1 MHAKISLIILAWSCS
16 ILLCVGQTDRKN
28 HELPPEVLQVYR
40 SATTVRLFSLEPTTD
55 ISPKDDR
62 FHDYKVLG
70 ETTLN
75 WEQTVAAYEVVQKGI
90 ADPSA
95 TGAFCFAPRHGLR
108 VSTREYHYDLL
119 LCFECGWVHVFRD
132 KERLAVLELAA
143 TPTLL
148 NTLLRAGRV
157 PLAKTVGEAEIT
169 ALQKER
175 EAEETRWLAGMP
187 TSLRPYC
194 KSMKQDFPMDANVE
208 VLRQPLAKRYPKTQD
223 RILALF
229 AWSSHGSATWSGR
242 PLYESY
248 PGYLLN
254 TFSVEELI
262 AVAGRDDL
270 TNAHLEGVARYFVEW
285 PEEKVAML
293 PASTKR
299 KLLIYAVSKEDLKN
313 IQMIKDAFHVR

>member
-1 MHAKISLIILAWSCS
+1 MHTRISLIILAWSCS
-16 ILLCVGQTDRKN
+16 ILLCMGQTDRKN
-28 HELPPEVLQVYR
+28 ELPPEVLQVYR
-40 SATTVRLFSLEPTTD
+40 SAKTVRLFSLEPTAD

-75 WEQTVAAYEVVQKGI
+75 WEQTVAAFELVQKGI

-95 TGAFCFAPRHGLR
+95 TGAFCFAPRHGFR

-119 LCFECGWVHVFRD
+119 LCFECGWVHIFRD

-143 TPTLL
+143 SPTLL

-157 PLAKTVGEAEIT
+157 PLAKTVGEAEIA
-169 ALQKER
+169 ALQKEM
-175 EAEETRWLAGMP
+175 EAEEARWLAGMP
-187 TSLRPYC
+187 ASLRPYW

-208 VLRQPLAKRYPKTQD
+208 ALRQPLAKQYPKTQD

-229 AWSSHGSATWSGR
+229 AWSAQGSATWSGTA
-242 PLYESY
+242 LYESY
-248 PGYLLN
+248 AEHLLN

-262 AVAGRDDL
+262 AAAGRDDL
-270 TNAHLEGVARYFVEW
+270 TNTHLEGAARYFVGW
-285 PEEKVAML
+285 PEEKVARL
-293 PASTKR
+293 PTLIRR
-299 KLLIYAVSKEDLKN
+299 KLLIYAVSKEDPKK
-313 IQMIKDAFHVR
+313 IQMIKDAFDVR